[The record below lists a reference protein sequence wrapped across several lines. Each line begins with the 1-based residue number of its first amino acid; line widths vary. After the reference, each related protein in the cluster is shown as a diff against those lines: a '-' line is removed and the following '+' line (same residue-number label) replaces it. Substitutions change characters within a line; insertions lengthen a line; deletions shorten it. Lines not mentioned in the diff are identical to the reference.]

1 MSKGTEKHHSGSCKT
16 PLSDVQLS
24 RDTRNIAIGK
34 VGVKDISYPI
44 VVMDKNKGFQSTVAR
59 INMYVDL
66 PHHFKG
72 THMSRFVEILN
83 SYREKIALDKMEEML
98 GQMKEKLGASNAHV
112 EIEFPYFIEKT
123 APVSG
128 AKSLMEYNCTFIAS
142 FAETFDFILAV
153 KVPVT
158 SLCPCSREL
167 SVYGAHNQ
175 RSVMTVQVRYN
186 EFIWIEDLVQVME
199 ECGSSPVYSLLK
211 REDEKYVTERAYEN
225 PRFVEDMVREA
236 TQRLLGMDNVTW
248 FSVEAENFESIHK
261 HSAYAAIERDKRVPA
276 GGAVNPL
283 TVDNS
288 VEK

>member
-1 MSKGTEKHHSGSCKT
+1 MNDTTSGNSPQEASCCATQPKNAKHK
-16 PLSDVQLS
+16 LSDVQLTH
-24 RDTRNIAIGK
+24 DTRNIPISK

-44 VVMDKNKGFQSTVAR
+44 VVMDKNRSFQNTIAR

-83 SYREKIALDKMEEML
+83 KYREDIALDKMETIL
-98 GQMKEKLGASNAHV
+98 ASMKQKLGASNAHM
-112 EIEFPYFIEKT
+112 ELEFPYFVEKE
-123 APVSG
+123 APVSK
-128 AKSLMEYNCTFIAS
+128 AKSLMEYSCTFSAS
-142 FAETFDFILAV
+142 LSDKFDFVLGI

-167 SVYGAHNQ
+167 SAYGAHNQ
-175 RSVMTVQVRYN
+175 RSIMTVQVRYN
-186 EFIWIEDLVQVME
+186 EFIWIEDLIELIE

-211 REDEKYVTERAYEN
+211 REDEKFVTERAYEN

-236 TQRLLGMDNVTW
+236 TVRLLAMDNITW

-261 HSAYAAIERDKRVPA
+261 HSAYAAIERSK
-276 GGAVNPL
+276 
-283 TVDNS
+283 
-288 VEK
+288 